1 MAKKKKYRLKD
12 GVGSHRER
20 SSVFTAGQVLESD
33 KDLCILFPD
42 KFEVAEEDAELIT
55 PASAPQVRFPQDE
68 DLKKG
73 KDDEEEDEAE
83 DTESEDDEDSTDD
96 EEDES
101 GDSSADEEDEEED
114 EDGDEDD
121 EDDEDDEELSL
132 ADLKSMSVKELKA
145 HAKANGIKVK
155 GLRKKS
161 ELIAA
166 ITE

>member
-42 KFEVAEEDAELIT
+42 KFEEAEEDAELST
-55 PASAPQVRFPQDE
+55 PASAPQVRVPQDE

-114 EDGDEDD
+114 EDGEDD
-121 EDDEDDEELSL
+121 EDEDDEELSL